1 MVRELKIKEKKIIGT
16 KLITDRFPLVVSTL
30 KLLVCWVEKK
40 TGIGRKSRMLYIV
53 LIEY

>member
-30 KLLVCWVEKK
+30 KLLVWWVEKK